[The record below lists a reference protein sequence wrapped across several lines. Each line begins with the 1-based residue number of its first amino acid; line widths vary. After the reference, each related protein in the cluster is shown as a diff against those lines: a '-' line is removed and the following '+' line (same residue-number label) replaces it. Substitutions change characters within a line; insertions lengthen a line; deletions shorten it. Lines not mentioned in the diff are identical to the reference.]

1 MAEFFKHPLALLNIV
16 QHYVLWAN
24 FFLNF
29 VYKVIWYDL
38 LA

>member
-1 MAEFFKHPLALLNIV
+1 MTEFFKGPLALLNIV

-24 FFLNF
+24 LPLNF

-38 LA
+38 HA